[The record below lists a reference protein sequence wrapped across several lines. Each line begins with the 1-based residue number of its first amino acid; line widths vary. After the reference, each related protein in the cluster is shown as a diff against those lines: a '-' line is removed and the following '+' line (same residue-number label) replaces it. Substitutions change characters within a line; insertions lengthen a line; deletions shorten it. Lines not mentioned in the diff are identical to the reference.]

1 MTHIQDEGHY
11 QEMMNS
17 QAQAEMEAQM
27 QQMEG
32 EAKSEAEYVKE
43 LMVRE
48 LGESQIKEPETLI
61 DWDAMEKT
69 TGGGL
74 SFGEKL
80 VGYTFNPS
88 GDAKVQR
95 AKELCSQLADL
106 IKDDYMSKESSTMGS
121 RLFNHAIGEI
131 LNAQMNAVK
140 VLTFKD

>member
-11 QEMMNS
+11 QEMMNA

-27 QQMEG
+27 FQMEG
-32 EAKSEAEYVKE
+32 EAEADAENQGEALCE
-43 LMVRE
+43 LTA
-48 LGESQIKEPETLI
+48 QP
-61 DWDAMEKT
+61 DWQSMEKV

-106 IKDDYMSKESSTMGS
+106 VH
-121 RLFNHAIGEI
+121 NHHNGNENASFLEVKLYQHTIGEI